1 MISLLI
7 NQISSQFNE
16 YEPFQRLIEQ
26 LKSECFPVD
35 LEGPQ
40 GGFLSIVLANIMQET
55 GSCSLVVVPSEQ
67 EAENLVQDLITF
79 LPDIRSAL
87 FPWWGLL
94 PYGDGRPLPSIYGE
108 RAYLL
113 SCLLAGEQMVVVA
126 PLRSL
131 LSPLPPPKHLKE
143 QFLLLKRGDSLD
155 LTLFSTKLQTLGYL
169 RVPRVSL
176 KGEYALRGEVVDIF
190 CYGREEP
197 SRLVLDFDIIA
208 EIKGFNVVNQ
218 GSTVKLEEL
227 RISPLREVIPSS
239 QLIRTLKKRLAG
251 LNIAAE
257 AAAGFSERFLLDA
270 DMKGAE
276 LYLPLCFEKNSSLL
290 DYLPPGSNLIISDS
304 EQIENNCASIHKEYV
319 KLYRNALSKGAAV
332 PPPKA
337 IMMDF
342 TKLAA
347 GFQRK
352 ILLHTL
358 KGGTAAR
365 ERIIIPCD
373 LPRSFFGNLTY
384 FREELENLLD
394 LGYRIYIYA
403 VYEHQAERIRALLK
417 GLKVEVFP
425 LSISSGFTLSQFK
438 IMVIQE
444 NEIFGR
450 KRRIPRSIGRVK
462 SEAIDTFV
470 ELNPGDYVVHL
481 NYGIGIFN
489 GIERLKAAG
498 NERDYIHLQYAD
510 DETIFIPI
518 EQVNLIQRYIGQ
530 EGRGL
535 RLDKLGGKG
544 WESRK
549 KRVKKSVEDLAQ
561 NLVKLHSRRLT
572 ASGFA
577 FPADSDWQAEFEAS
591 FPYQETDDQL
601 RCIEDVKR
609 DMETPLPMD
618 RLICG
623 DVGYGKTE
631 IALRAAFKAV
641 MGGKQVAIL
650 APTTILV
657 EQHFELF
664 QDRFKRFPVKV
675 EMLSRFRKPKA
686 QKKVIA
692 ELEEGAVDII
702 IGTHRL
708 IQRDVHFKNLGLLVV
723 DEEQRFGVKHKVR
736 LKELKTSVDCLTLTA
751 TPIPRTLH
759 MSLMKIRDM
768 STLNTPPQNRLPVET
783 FIQEWDEEIIA
794 GAIRNEI
801 SRGGQVYYLHN
812 RVQSIPRVY
821 GLLTALLPEVVI
833 GIAHGQMKEDELE
846 EVMHRFI
853 SGDISV
859 LLSTAIIEN
868 GLDIPNVNSIIIDRA
883 DSMGIS
889 QLYQLRGRVGRADR
903 PAYAYLFYPK
913 NRAISELAMKR
924 LKIISDFTEL
934 GSGFKIALKDLEI
947 RGAGNILGREQHGD
961 IMTVGYDL
969 YLRLLDD
976 AIAEINQEAS
986 EEAPEVYLELEYSG
1000 YIPDTYIAEP
1010 MEKMEVYKKISA
1022 ISSRDELDR
1031 THSELEDRF
1040 GPLPDEV
1047 SGIFSIAEIR
1057 IICKK
1062 LFISSLQEKEGLAI
1076 VEFSRLSHLSVEKVL
1091 RLIKESGGKVT
1102 LDAEKPNY
1110 LYIKSGKIDLK
1121 DKAEFL
1127 SERLSMLL

>member
-7 NQISSQFNE
+7 NQISSQFNK
-16 YEPFQRLIEQ
+16 YEPFQRLREQ
-26 LKSECFPVD
+26 LKKGCFPVD

-40 GGFLSIVLANIMQET
+40 GGFLSIISANIMQET

-67 EAENLVQDLITF
+67 EAENLVQDLSL
-79 LPDIRSAL
+79 LPHTRSAL

-94 PYGDGRPLPSIYGE
+94 PYGDGHPLPSVFGE

-113 SCLLAGEQMVVVA
+113 SCLLAGEKIMIVA

-131 LSPLPPPKHLKE
+131 LIPLPPPEHLRE
-143 QFLLLKRGDSLD
+143 HFMLLKKGDSLD
-155 LTLFSTKLQTLGYL
+155 LTVLSRNLQALGYL

-197 SRLVLDFDIIA
+197 SRLLLNFDIID
-208 EIKGFNVVNQ
+208 EIKHFDVINQ
-218 GSTVKLEEL
+218 VSTVELEEL
-227 RISPLREVIPSS
+227 RISPLREVILSS
-239 QLIRTLKKRLAG
+239 QLISTLRKRLAG

-257 AAAGFSERFLLDA
+257 AAADFSERFLLDP

-276 LYLPLCFEKNSSLL
+276 LYFPLCFEKSSSLL

-304 EQIENNCASIHKEYV
+304 EQIENNCTSMRKEYLQ
-319 KLYRNALSKGAAV
+319 LYRNALDKQAV

-342 TKLAA
+342 SELTAE
-347 GFQRK
+347 FQRK

-358 KGGTAAR
+358 KGGSETK

-384 FREELENLLD
+384 FREELENLLE

-417 GLKVEVFP
+417 GLKVEIFP
-425 LSISSGFTLSQFK
+425 LSISSGFTLPQFK

-549 KRVKKSVEDLAQ
+549 KRVRKSVEDLAQ
-561 NLVKLHSRRLT
+561 SLVKLHSRRLA

-577 FPADSDWQAEFEAS
+577 FPSDSDWQAEFEAS

-601 RCIEDVKR
+601 RCIEEVKR
-609 DMETPLPMD
+609 DMEIPLPMD

-641 MGGKQVAIL
+641 MGGKQVAML

-657 EQHFELF
+657 EQHFETF
-664 QDRFKRFPVKV
+664 QERFNRFPVKV
-675 EMLSRFRKPKA
+675 EMLSRFKRPKE

-692 ELEEGAVDII
+692 ALEEGAVDII

-759 MSLMKIRDM
+759 MSLMRIRDM

-794 GAIRNEI
+794 GAIRSEI

-821 GLLTALLPEVVI
+821 GLLTTLLPEVVI
-833 GIAHGQMKEDELE
+833 DIAHGQMKEDELE

-853 SGDISV
+853 GGNISV

-868 GLDIPNVNSIIIDRA
+868 GLDIPNVNTIIIDRA
-883 DSMGIS
+883 DGMGIS

-961 IMTVGYDL
+961 ILTVGYDL
-969 YLRLLDD
+969 YIRLLDE
-976 AIAEINQEAS
+976 AVAEIKQEAG

-1022 ISSRDELDR
+1022 ISSRAELER

-1047 SGIFSIAEIR
+1047 SSIFSIAEIR

-1062 LFISSLQEKEGLAI
+1062 LFVSSLKEKGGIAT
-1076 VEFSRLSHLSVEKVL
+1076 VDFSRLSHLSVEKVL

-1102 LDAEKPNY
+1102 LNAERPNC